1 MRKKGKEGQT
11 QLALSL
17 ELKYK
22 KTTFLDKNNRFL
34 GMLLYM
40 IRVNIKNTYRK

>member
-22 KTTFLDKNNRFL
+22 KTTFLDKNNRL